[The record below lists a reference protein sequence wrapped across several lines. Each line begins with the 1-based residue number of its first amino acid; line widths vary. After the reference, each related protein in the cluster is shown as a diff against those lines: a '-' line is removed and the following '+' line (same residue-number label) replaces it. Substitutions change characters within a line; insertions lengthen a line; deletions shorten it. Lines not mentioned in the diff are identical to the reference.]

1 MNTSQNYKKKYQLWR
16 RLIPNISNERYN
28 YKKQR
33 DLGQKVNIAETE
45 INKLKELSS
54 LYNQIMQK

>member
-1 MNTSQNYKKKYQLWR
+1 
-16 RLIPNISNERYN
+16 LIPNISNERYK